1 MGKGMVQIKSDL
13 IQEDMAK
20 WGYNFQ
26 RLATVLQCSG
36 QGLSTMLQRGAMD
49 SAKLDII
56 EILFER
62 EAGYYNADVSEK
74 PITQSATSPEMYAL
88 VAKLSTDISGY
99 MQKQNAELFVINSS
113 IQLLL
118 ASLNSI
124 SRSIKALE
132 GTSKNNS
139 ANVVT
144 AVSKMRTDTEEIKS
158 VVKSIER
165 GLK

>member
-1 MGKGMVQIKSDL
+1 
-13 IQEDMAK
+13 
-20 WGYNFQ
+20 
-26 RLATVLQCSG
+26 
-36 QGLSTMLQRGAMD
+36 MD
-49 SAKLDII
+49 SSKLEII
-56 EILFER
+56 EVLFDK

-99 MQKQNAELFVINSS
+99 MQKQNTEMSLINSS
-113 IQLLL
+113 LQLVL

-124 SRSIKALE
+124 NKSIKALE
-132 GTSKNNS
+132 GTSKSNS
-139 ANVVT
+139 SNVVT